1 MRYSSGTTKSTV
13 NAVCLLS
20 CSLICVTAVQ
30 MWVCLVV
37 KNMHAN
43 ICRVFFS
50 AWVCTVNVFF
60 RADRRWMFMLCP
72 LEVFH
77 SQNNRHWVF
86 FGRNGCCE
94 NPYYAFFFSVG
105 FVGCMLCIY
114 RSVHTYSI
122 VKWKSGLDCEPSS
135 AVQSDVICA
144 G

>member
-50 AWVCTVNVFF
+50 VGVYCKCFF
-60 RADRRWMFMLCP
+60 SGLTGDECSCCVPLKCFIVRIIAIECFLGEMVVVKIPTML
-72 LEVFH
+72 
-77 SQNNRHWVF
+77 
-86 FGRNGCCE
+86 
-94 NPYYAFFFSVG
+94 FFFSVG

-122 VKWKSGLDCEPSS
+122 VK
-135 AVQSDVICA
+135 
-144 G
+144 